1 MTARARRQA
10 VNKASA
16 IGGEALVRGAS
27 CGSDA
32 FYPFPDG
39 VDVCIA
45 AGLGECGDAGVIA
58 AAENA
63 GATMLLTGVRHFR
76 H

>member
-1 MTARARRQA
+1 M
-10 VNKASA
+10 
-16 IGGEALVRGAS
+16 RGAR

-45 AGLGECGDAGVIA
+45 AGVTAFAQPGGSMRDADVIA
-58 AAENA
+58 AAEAA
-63 GATMLLTGVRHFR
+63 GATMLVTGVRHFR